1 MGLELPQD
9 FKEFLNLLRV
19 NRVEYLLIGAYAVG
33 YHGYPRATQDMDIWI
48 ASTPEN
54 VTRTVA
60 ALNEFGFGTPELT
73 TDLLLRPNNIVR
85 MGEEPMRIEILNW
98 ASGVDFDDCYRERI
112 IDTLDGVEVNLIGL
126 NHLKI
131 NKKASGRLKDLAD
144 LEELP

>member
-54 VTRTVA
+54 ATRTVA

>member
-9 FKEFLNLLRV
+9 FKEFLSLLRA
-19 NRVEYLLIGAYAVG
+19 NRVKYLLIGAYAVG
-33 YHGYPRATQDMDIWI
+33 YHGYPRATNDLDIWI

-54 VTRTVA
+54 ATRIIT
-60 ALNEFGFGTPELT
+60 ALKEFGFGTPELT

-98 ASGVDFDDCYRERI
+98 ASGVVFDDCYRERV
-112 IDTLDGVEVNLIGL
+112 IDLLDGVEVSLISL
-126 NHLKI
+126 KHLKI
-131 NKKASGRLKDLAD
+131 NKLASGRLKDLAD